1 MDNQFIINN
10 LLSQNEGERLEFKLH
25 YNEDVIARQVV
36 AMLNAKGGDILI
48 GVNEA
53 KEIQGV
59 SPHLDIEGIRLNL
72 MTAIKPTAPINITE
86 ISYSGKQ
93 VILISVWE
101 GSQKPYTYRGKIY
114 QRTVDC
120 AHEREASKQDIEQM
134 ISKRSLAESNWERI
148 PVLNTDIE
156 DLDIEELRATK
167 QAYQQQLGI
176 KELSEEEFLMR
187 CGLIQNG
194 ELTNACILL
203 YAKNPMRYIPQVSVR
218 LSVFAS
224 DNPAD
229 LVDTKIFES
238 NIFRNIDAI
247 FQYFDA
253 TYAKTL
259 HIDGPVR
266 EDRWN
271 YPRIAVREGIMNALV
286 HKDYSSPSAIT
297 NIKIF
302 SNRLEIQNTGSI
314 PTSISFDQ
322 IESNSYSVLRNPDIA
337 HQCYYRG
344 LIEMMGTGIARI
356 KQDCKNNNF
365 SLPIF
370 KEEKGIISVIFPK
383 LKHNVI
389 NAAHSTDYAMI
400 VNQHFY
406 AFSADVKE
414 KLVAIL
420 LALQSQPGTRISA
433 LQELIDIPNKTLERH
448 IKVLKEAGLI
458 EYRGAKK
465 TGGYYIANG
474 DISNNE
480 GINEGINE

>member
-1 MDNQFIINN
+1 MDNQFVVNN
-10 LLSQNEGERLEFKLH
+10 LLRQNEGERLEFKSH
-25 YNEDVIARQVV
+25 FSETVIARQIV
-36 AMLNAKGGDILI
+36 AMLNAKGGDILVGI
-48 GVNEA
+48 NEN

-59 SPHLDIEGIRLNL
+59 SPHLDIDGIRMRL
-72 MTAIKPTAPINITE
+72 MTTIKPTAPINITE
-86 ISYSGKQ
+86 FDYSGKQ

-101 GSQKPYTYRGKIY
+101 GSQKPYTYGGKIY
-114 QRTVDC
+114 QRTADY

-322 IESNSYSVLRNPDIA
+322 IESNSYSILRNPDIA

-414 KLVAIL
+414 KLVAVL

-465 TGGYYIANG
+465 TGGYYIANE
-474 DISNNE
+474 DIANNE